1 MANFSGMVLTKR
13 GRNLLAKALAGTNL
27 TFTRVKLGS
36 GQYNDNTD
44 IENLNDLLQPKLA
57 LPIQSIEVAGDGTAK
72 IRFVLRND
80 GLTEGFFLSE
90 IGVFANDPDF
100 GEILYSVAYA
110 SQPDFIPSSQ
120 TTRIEIVV
128 DVYVVVSNAQ
138 SVTAT
143 ISDTLVLATRQDI
156 EKLKNSII
164 SGQVIAGNALKLSGH
179 EASIDPQ
186 PFRIPSANGDG
197 KLGFEWLYDI
207 SEEVY
212 YWSNYYVS
220 TDFPQAEE
228 GSLCYITNTNKL
240 YRYTE
245 GRWQEINWQKVIRRM
260 PEFQSN
266 RLRINNNALE
276 ISPNGTDW
284 YPCYPLIGASVF
296 NIRTLDNQNYS
307 YKYYLPPG
315 ATVIIENANHVP
327 IVYTPAV
334 VPMFFFQGAWTHAFE
349 YWVGLRPSNIA
360 ISNGDGQH
368 VGAGNS
374 NVGAN
379 RVTGLSIVPFY
390 EQSNINENWNHATLT
405 IRENQ
410 RWLVLGQCQGHGG
423 FDVIN
428 TCCSGT
434 APSTSYWLGTWY
446 RQDGVQFTANYV
458 TITRRR

>member
-57 LPIQSIEVAGDGTAK
+57 LPIQSIEVGDGTAK

-80 GLTEGFFLSE
+80 DLQEGFFLSE
-90 IGVFANDPDF
+90 IGVFANDQDF

-186 PFRIPSANGDG
+186 PFRIPLANGDG

-212 YWSNYYVS
+212 YQSNYYVS

-260 PEFQSN
+260 PEFQIG
-266 RLRINNNALE
+266 RLRINNNVLE
-276 ISPNGTDW
+276 ISPDGVSW

-296 NIRTLDNQNYS
+296 SVRTLDNQNYS

-315 ATVIIENANHVP
+315 ATVTIQNANHVP

-334 VPMFFFQGAWTHAFE
+334 VPMFLFQGFWTPAYE
-349 YWVGLRPSNIA
+349 LWVGLRPSNIA
-360 ISNGDGQH
+360 ISNGDGQYM
-368 VGAGNS
+368 AGGDT

-379 RVTGLSIVPFY
+379 RVTGLSFVPFY
-390 EQSNINENWNHATLT
+390 EQANINENWNHATLT

-423 FDVIN
+423 FTIAD

-434 APSTSYWLGTWY
+434 ASSTSYWLGTWY
-446 RQDGVQFTANYV
+446 RQDGVQFTADYV